1 MLYRFGSGCL
11 GKSSCLVNTC
21 EASEESEVREEEVY
35 VSFLQASEVQS
46 PLQFPEVELHLW
58 TRPGYLDSSRFDGGK
73 IFLSTCGAR
82 FCKARSLSP
91 QANAAKHLLPDLI
104 PSMLISSCRSGPNA
118 LHLMQD
124 WALTVI
130 IKQSE
135 LPTVKCWN
143 LSYVWKVLP

>member
-1 MLYRFGSGCL
+1 MPYRCVSGCL
-11 GKSSCLVNTC
+11 DKSSCLVNTC
-21 EASEESEVREEEVY
+21 KASEKSEVREEEVY
-35 VSFLQASEVQS
+35 VSPLQAGEAQS
-46 PLQFPEVELHLW
+46 PSQFPEVELRLW

-91 QANAAKHLLPDLI
+91 QANAANHLLSYLI
-104 PSMLISSCRSGPNA
+104 PSTLISSCRSGPNA
-118 LHLMQD
+118 LGLMQD

-130 IKQSE
+130 TKQRE

-143 LSYVWKVLP
+143 LWYVWKGLP